1 MTAAEKEYGGAL
13 YLLAEEEGCED
24 EVLAGLSLAAQL
36 FAENP
41 DYIRLLENPAVS
53 KEEHLRL
60 LDEALRGNMHPYAL
74 NFIKILC
81 EKSAIRQLSGCIAVF
96 TDRLYAARG
105 ILPVVVWSAVPLDE
119 QQKESLKDKLEAA
132 TGKTILLNSRI
143 DPSLLGGIKVSYE
156 GRELDGSIAG
166 RLAAVRQV
174 LMS

>member
-24 EVLAGLSLAAQL
+24 EVLAGLNLAVQM
-36 FAENP
+36 FEENP
-41 DYIRLLENPAVS
+41 DYIRLLEDPAIS
-53 KEEHLRL
+53 KAEHLQL

-81 EKSAIRQLSGCIAVF
+81 EKSAIRQLSGCTAVF
-96 TDRLYAARG
+96 TDRLYDARG
-105 ILPVVVWSAVPLDE
+105 ILPVVAWSAVTLTE
-119 QQKESLKDKLEAA
+119 QQKQSLEDRLAAA
-132 TGKTILLNSRI
+132 TGKTILLHCRI
-143 DPSLLGGIKVSYE
+143 DPELLGGIKVSYE
-156 GRELDGSIAG
+156 GKELDGTIAG